1 MRVVKIKGAEKGK
14 ERVCAYV
21 RVSTDK
27 EDQLHS
33 FVAQSE
39 YWKKKLSENKSYQYI
54 GIFADEG
61 LSGKSMKNRAEL
73 NEMLDLARKGQI
85 DRIFVKSIAR
95 FARNYI
101 ETIETIRELR
111 QLNIPVNF
119 DEEGIDTNDP
129 KCNLLLN
136 VYASLAEEE
145 LRSMSENQKWSVRKR
160 FENGSVEIGKMYG
173 YEYIDGKLIVNPREA
188 EAVRLIFKLYLEG
201 YGYDKIAQ
209 KLEDEGYR
217 TKYGKVMWASAA
229 IQRMLK
235 NEKYTGNALMQKY
248 YNINMTQKKNNGELP
263 QFYIENSH
271 KAIISPEDYEKAQK
285 QMAERA
291 EKHLKH
297 GAKRKS
303 YPLSGKIVCGKCG
316 KKYGRKIAAKGKSY
330 ECVKWMCRMKNE
342 KTALACH
349 NTDIKDSIVT
359 ELLIN
364 AYNEFLDKRKESNEV
379 TIETDK
385 LKKLLEDEKELK
397 SLYARGYIIKE
408 QYTGEQSAL
417 VEQIK
422 AQEKRIEKLTKGEVN
437 YGRLSKAE
445 TLTAEV
451 VAALEIIEV
460 NNYTVTFKFIN
471 GYTVKNKYD
480 NGRAG
485 NVNGKLKIK
494 T

>member
-33 FVAQSE
+33 FFAQSE
-39 YWKKKLSENKSYQYI
+39 YWKRKLSENKSYQYI

-73 NEMLDLARKGQI
+73 NEMLDLARRGQI

-95 FARNYI
+95 FARNYV

-111 QLNIPVNF
+111 QLNIPVQF

-145 LRSMSENQKWSVRKR
+145 LKSMSANQKWSVRKR
-160 FENGSVEIGKMYG
+160 FENGSVEIGRMYG
-173 YEYIDGKLIVNPREA
+173 YDYVDGKLSINKKEA
-188 EAVRLIFKLYLEG
+188 EAVKYVFKLYMEG
-201 YGYDKIAQ
+201 YGYGKIAQ
-209 KLEDEGYR
+209 MLEDRGYK

-229 IQRMLK
+229 IPRMLK

-248 YNINMTQKKNNGELP
+248 YNVNMKQQKNTGELP

-271 KAIISPEDYEKAQK
+271 EAIISIEDFEKVQK
-285 QMAERA
+285 IMAERG
-291 EKHLKH
+291 KNHKKLQ
-297 GAKRKS
+297 AKRNI
-303 YPLSGKIVCGKCG
+303 YLLSGKIVCGKCG
-316 KKYGRKIAAKGKSY
+316 MHYSRKIAAKGKHY

-342 KTALACH
+342 KTVLACR
-349 NTDIKDSIVT
+349 NSEIKDSVVT
-359 ELLIN
+359 ALLII
-364 AYNEFLDKRKESNEV
+364 AYNEFIDNRKENDEV
-379 TIETDK
+379 AIETDK
-385 LKKLLEDEKELK
+385 LKKLLDDEKELK

-408 QYTGEQSAL
+408 QYTASQSEL
-417 VEQIK
+417 MEKIK
-422 AQEKRIEKLTKGEVN
+422 KQEKCIEKLNKSAVN
-437 YGRLSKAE
+437 FGKLSKAD
-445 TLTAEV
+445 TLTAD
-451 VAALEIIEV
+451 VATAVESIEI
-460 NNYTVTFKFIN
+460 NNYQVTFKFIN
-471 GYTVKNKYD
+471 GYTVTSKYD